1 MMPAGKLYLDANVE
15 RGRGKRAAGGDKAA
29 RRKRRGHARVNAF
42 VRIFTSPAYLAIAVV
57 SFIAYYLLFKF
68 FASLESRLF
77 VFITVPSFLIYLLA
91 ASAAILLTT
100 SVFASVAAYHKLK
113 AGAATCA
120 VTSGITS
127 AFGGLVAGCGCNASF
142 MFALLSALG
151 VGVLPASAFVA
162 FLARYNV
169 EILLVLTLINLLL
182 AYYQLGIVA
191 KG

>member
-15 RGRGKRAAGGDKAA
+15 NSGKRAVSGDRAA
-29 RRKRRGHARVNAF
+29 KRRQRRRARANAL
-42 VRIFTSPAYLAIAVV
+42 VHIFTSPAYIAIAVV
-57 SFIAYYLLFKF
+57 SFIAYYFLFKF
-68 FASLESRLF
+68 FARLESNLF

-91 ASAAILLTT
+91 ASAAILLTI

-127 AFGGLVAGCGCNASF
+127 AFGGLVAGCGCNAWF
-142 MFALLSALG
+142 IVGLLSTLG
-151 VGVLPASAFVA
+151 VGFLPASAFVA
-162 FLARYNV
+162 FLTRYNV

-182 AYYQLGIVA
+182 AYYQLGVVA

>member
-1 MMPAGKLYLDANVE
+1 MMPTGKLYLDVNVE
-15 RGRGKRAAGGDKAA
+15 NRGKRAVGGDRAA
-29 RRKRRGHARVNAF
+29 KRRQRRRARVNVF
-42 VRIFTSPAYLAIAVV
+42 VHIFMSPAYIAIAVV
-57 SFIAYYLLFKF
+57 SFIAYYFLFKF
-68 FASLESRLF
+68 FASLESNLF

-91 ASAAILLTT
+91 ASAAILLTI

-142 MFALLSALG
+142 IVTLLSTLG
-151 VGVLPASAFVA
+151 VGFLTTSAFVA
-162 FLARYNV
+162 FLTRYNV

-182 AYYQLGIVA
+182 AYYQLGVVA

>member
-1 MMPAGKLYLDANVE
+1 MMPEGKLYLNVNVE
-15 RGRGKRAAGGDKAA
+15 NRGKRAASGDRAA
-29 RRKRRGHARVNAF
+29 KRRQHMHARVNAL
-42 VRIFTSPAYLAIAVV
+42 VRIFTSPAYIAIAVV
-57 SFIAYYLLFKF
+57 SFIAYYFLFKF
-68 FASLESRLF
+68 FASLESRFF

-91 ASAAILLTT
+91 ASAAILLTI
-100 SVFASVAAYHKLK
+100 SVFASVAAYHKFK

-142 MFALLSALG
+142 IVALLSTLG
-151 VGVLPASAFVA
+151 VGFLPASAFVA
-162 FLARYNV
+162 FLTRYNV

-182 AYYQLGIVA
+182 AYYQLGVVA

>member
-1 MMPAGKLYLDANVE
+1 MMPEGKLYLDANV
-15 RGRGKRAAGGDKAA
+15 GNRGKRAEGGDGVA
-29 RRKRRGHARVNAF
+29 KRRQRRHARVNAF
-42 VRIFTSPAYLAIAVV
+42 VRIFTLPAYIAIAVV
-57 SFIAYYLLFKF
+57 SFIAYYFLFKF
-68 FASLESRLF
+68 FASLESNLF

-91 ASAAILLTT
+91 ASAAILLTI

-142 MFALLSALG
+142 IFALLSTLG
-151 VGVLPASAFVA
+151 VGFLPASAFVA
-162 FLARYNV
+162 FLTRYNV

-182 AYYQLGIVA
+182 AYYQLGVVA

>member
-1 MMPAGKLYLDANVE
+1 MMPVGKLYLDANVE
-15 RGRGKRAAGGDKAA
+15 KGRGKRAAGEDRVA
-29 RRKRRGHARVNAF
+29 RRKQRRHARVNAF
-42 VRIFTSPAYLAIAVV
+42 VRIFTSPAYLATAVV

-91 ASAAILLTT
+91 ASAAFLLTT
-100 SVFASVAAYHKLK
+100 SVFASVAAYHRLK

-142 MFALLSALG
+142 MFALLYTLG

-162 FLARYNV
+162 FLTRYNV

-182 AYYQLGIVA
+182 AYYQLGVVA